1 MSIHSVV
8 ACMESHHETNDRQ
21 PNLGSRGSTTCK
33 LYCCIFS
40 PDDHKHV
47 MEILERQKD
56 VAEEEEEELNDLGKY
71 VQIQI

>member
-1 MSIHSVV
+1 
-8 ACMESHHETNDRQ
+8 
-21 PNLGSRGSTTCK
+21 
-33 LYCCIFS
+33 
-40 PDDHKHV
+40 